1 MPSVADRFE
10 LQQELLSGS
19 GGTYFHGLDSTLGR
33 DVGVLL
39 LDPGHPRTEAV
50 LAAARAASSLP
61 EEGFLRVLDAAKDDG
76 RAYVVT
82 QWARGTDLEDLLAS
96 GPLDVD
102 DAVSLCQAVA
112 TALAVAHSV
121 GLAHLHLGPRSVL
134 RTEDG
139 GVRIVGVAVDS
150 AMRGTALSD
159 PAAADRVDTRAVG
172 SLLYRLLTGQQV
184 SAQFGVSAARRRPNL
199 DPAVDAVVMRSLG
212 ADIGPGRPPL
222 DTCADLAEALADLA
236 PAQEPTSNVLTQE
249 PRPPVGPRLS
259 AGVLAAIA
267 VVAVGLIGW
276 LLLTW
281 GWPQAQTSPDPE
293 PAPTSADSAESPTA
307 DPDGESLAGSPIAG
321 GGVIAIVSAE
331 DLDPEGN
338 GAENP
343 GQAALA
349 IDGDLTTSWRTV
361 SYRGEDFGGL
371 KSGVGLLLDL
381 GGVQQVASVS
391 LDIGIGP
398 TDVELRASEQR
409 GATADA
415 YTTVAT
421 AESAAGTTDLVPQ
434 RPAEARYLLVWLT
447 RLPVEAADRNRGAI
461 NEIFATRA

>member
-33 DVGVLL
+33 DVGILL
-39 LDPGHPRTEAV
+39 LDQGHPRTEAV
-50 LAAARAASSLP
+50 LTAARATASLP

-82 QWARGTDLEDLLAS
+82 QWARGTDLEQLLAS
-96 GPLDVD
+96 GPLEAD
-102 DAVSLCQAVA
+102 DAVSLCHDVA
-112 TALAVAHSV
+112 EALAVAHSV

-139 GVRIVGVAVDS
+139 AVRIVGVAVD
-150 AMRGTALSD
+150 AALRGTALAD
-159 PAAADRVDTRAVG
+159 RAAADRVDTRAVG
-172 SLLYRLLTGQQV
+172 GLLYLLLTGQRV
-184 SAQFGVSAARRRPNL
+184 SAQYGVSAARRRSDL

-212 ADIGPGRPPL
+212 ADLGADRPAL
-222 DTCADLAEALADLA
+222 DTCADLADALAELA
-236 PAQEPTSNVLTQE
+236 PAQEPTTNVLTQA

-267 VVAVGLIGW
+267 VVALGLVGW

-281 GWPQAQTSPDPE
+281 GWPKAQTSAPPAT
-293 PAPTSADSAESPTA
+293 PAPTAAASAPAEEPTDESP
-307 DPDGESLAGSPIAG
+307 AGSPIAG

-331 DLDPEGN
+331 DFDPEGN

-371 KSGVGLLLDL
+371 KSGVGLVLDL

-398 TDVELRASEQR
+398 TDVEVRASEQR
-409 GATADA
+409 GDTADA
-415 YTTVAT
+415 FTTVAT
-421 AESAAGTTDLVPQ
+421 VESAAGTVDLIPQ
-434 RPAEARYLLVWLT
+434 RPVEARYLLVWLT
-447 RLPVEAADRNRGAI
+447 RIPVEAGDRYRGAI
-461 NEIFATRA
+461 NEIFATRT

>member
-1 MPSVADRFE
+1 MPRVADRFE

-33 DVGVLL
+33 DVGILL
-39 LDPGHPRTEAV
+39 LDPGHPRTDAV
-50 LAAARAASSLP
+50 LNAARATASLP
-61 EEGFLRVLDAAKDDG
+61 EEGFLRVLDAAKDDE

-82 QWARGTDLEDLLAS
+82 QWARGTDLEQLLAS
-96 GPLDVD
+96 GPMDSD
-102 DAVSLCQAVA
+102 DAVSLCHAVA
-112 TALAVAHSV
+112 EALAVAHSV

-139 GVRIVGVAVDS
+139 AVRIVGVAVD
-150 AMRGTALSD
+150 AALRGTALAD
-159 PAAADRVDTRAVG
+159 RAAADRVDTRAIG
-172 SLLYRLLTGQQV
+172 GLLYLLLTGQRV
-184 SAQFGVSAARRRPNL
+184 SAQYGVSASRRRPDL
-199 DPAVDAVVMRSLG
+199 DPAVDAVVMRALG
-212 ADIGPGRPPL
+212 ADMGPGRPAL
-222 DTCADLAEALADLA
+222 DTCADLAEALAGLV
-236 PAQEPTSNVLTQE
+236 PAQEPTANVLTQA
-249 PRPPVGPRLS
+249 PRAPVGPRLS

-267 VVAVGLIGW
+267 VVAVGLVGW

-281 GWPQAQTSPDPE
+281 GWPQAETSPAPATS
-293 PAPTSADSAESPTA
+293 PSVAAAPTPAEESPAESPT
-307 DPDGESLAGSPIAG
+307 GSPIAG

-331 DLDPEGN
+331 DFDPEGN

-398 TDVELRASEQR
+398 TDVELRVSEQR
-409 GATADA
+409 GDTADA
-415 YTTVAT
+415 YTTAAT
-421 AESAAGTTDLVPQ
+421 VESAAGTVDLIPQ